1 VQDVGTF
8 HNSAN
13 ACPDKHVLGIDSLE
27 IRREFL
33 LAAMKSENRLTHYQA
48 IGAMDLLTSG
58 KHEHHPAISRG

>member
-8 HNSAN
+8 HNSGN

-27 IRREFL
+27 IRREFSL
-33 LAAMKSENRLTHYQA
+33 TAMTSENRLTHYQA

-58 KHEHHPAISRG
+58 KHGAPSGH